1 MSKFGTLITAIIS
14 PFKAD
19 NAYALDLAA
28 AERLVEH
35 LVETGTDTIVV
46 AGTTGESPT
55 LTHDEEMELL
65 KAVIAKCKSLGKGTK
80 VIFGAG
86 SNCTL
91 TAIESSQRAEK
102 IGADGLLVVTPYYNK
117 PNQKGL
123 IEHYSQI
130 AAKTCLPI
138 ILYNIP
144 GRCVIDMKAETII
157 QLAKAHSNIV
167 ALKEASNNIDQVSR
181 IRQELSAAE
190 FQIYSGDDS
199 LTLPMMAVGAQGV
212 VSVASHFV
220 GSEMKTMIQAFA
232 EGKTKE
238 ADTIHRK
245 LFPLFNALFVEPN
258 PTCTKAGLAIIG
270 VCSEQ
275 LRSPLVPLTPE
286 QRKSLEQLIKSLGI
300 KARVAA

>member
-1 MSKFGTLITAIIS
+1 MSHFGTLITAMIS

-28 AERLVEH
+28 AERLTEH

-55 LTHDEEMELL
+55 LTHDEEIELL
-65 KAVIAKCKSLGKGTK
+65 KVVIAKCKSLGKGTK

-102 IGADGLLVVTPYYNK
+102 LGVDGLLIVTPYYNK

-130 AAKTCLPI
+130 ASKTSLPI

-157 QLAKAHSNIV
+157 HLAKAHSNII

-181 IRQELSAAE
+181 IRQELDAKQ

-212 VSVASHFV
+212 VSVAAHFV
-220 GSEMKTMIQAFA
+220 GSEMKAMITAFA
-232 EGKTKE
+232 QGKTAE
-238 ADTIHRK
+238 ADAIHRK

-258 PTCTKAGLAIIG
+258 PTCTKAGLAIMSI
-270 VCSEQ
+270 CSEQ
-275 LRSPLVPLTPE
+275 LRSPLVPLAPE
-286 QRKSLEQLIKSLGI
+286 QRKTLEQLIKALGI
-300 KARVAA
+300 KARVAV

>member
-1 MSKFGTLITAIIS
+1 MSQFGTLITAMIS

-28 AERLVEH
+28 AERLTEH

-55 LTHDEEMELL
+55 LTHDEEIELL
-65 KAVIAKCKSLGKGTK
+65 KVVIAKTKSLGKGTK

-102 IGADGLLVVTPYYNK
+102 LGVDGLLIVTPYYNK

-130 AAKTCLPI
+130 AAKTSLPI

-157 QLAKAHSNIV
+157 HLAKAHSNII

-181 IRQELSAAE
+181 IRQELDASK

-220 GSEMKTMIQAFA
+220 GSEMKAMIQAFA
-232 EGKTKE
+232 EGKAKE
-238 ADTIHRK
+238 ADAIHRK
-245 LFPLFNALFVEPN
+245 LFPLFSALFVEPN
-258 PTCTKAGLAIIG
+258 PTCTKAGLAIMSI
-270 VCSEQ
+270 CSEQ
-275 LRSPLVPLTPE
+275 LRSPLVPLAPE
-286 QRKSLEQLIKSLGI
+286 QRKTLEQLIKALGI